1 MKKIN
6 FKSLPDTTTPIN
18 DTNLNTMQDNIEDAI
33 LENYST
39 EEQLIGNW
47 TDGKPLYRRII
58 KFGALE
64 NAGTKSIYLSSYN
77 IDELVDY
84 KILIK
89 SNNLKLVLP
98 VIGANPVSYYYNH
111 VNKII
116 GIETSSDRTGFTDN
130 CIIALYTKT
139 TD

>member
-18 DTNLNTMQDNIEDAI
+18 DTNLNTMQDNIEEAI
-33 LENYST
+33 LDVYST
-39 EEQLIGNW
+39 EEQKIGVW
-47 TDGKPLYRRII
+47 EDGKPLYKKIV
-58 KFGALE
+58 KFGALA
-64 NAGTKSIYLSSYN
+64 NAGTKEVYVTSAN

-89 SNNLKLVLP
+89 SSNLKLVLP
-98 VIGANPVSYYYNH
+98 VIGANPISCYYNH
-111 VNKII
+111 INKVF
-116 GIETSSDRTGFTDN
+116 GIETTSDRTGFADN
-130 CIIALYTKT
+130 YVIMTYTKT